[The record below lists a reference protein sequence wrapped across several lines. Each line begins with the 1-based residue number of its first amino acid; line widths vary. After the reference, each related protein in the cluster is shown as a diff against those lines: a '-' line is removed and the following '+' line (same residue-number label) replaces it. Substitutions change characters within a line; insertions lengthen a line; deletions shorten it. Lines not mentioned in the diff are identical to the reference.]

1 TFDVR
6 YDNELAHDYYGDGSK
21 LANNLRK
28 IYEAQH
34 LEIPDEFESTLTTP
48 PIHFMSSWT
57 SRCEG
62 SYCTTPYIGSSA
74 PLRREGRF
82 LIVSTE
88 QATHNLM
95 NEMDGIPYRLSII
108 IMSSTPSSSSSPSS
122 STLYAPNHKRR
133 KIRKGTFS
141 CWECKHRKRRCIFE
155 PVSNPSC
162 VYCDS
167 RGLQCISQA
176 FADPSSNTNY
186 EQVEDRI
193 QHIESLVDHL
203 LRQRKNAPPTI
214 SSSRPAAAK
223 VSRDKPPLLRQHGLD
238 AEAASFAVINPNGV
252 WHTPTRSL
260 GSFLISYIP
269 PPSTAVMILTK
280 GKFFYFPF
288 TLVQSP
294 RVSRPQATIDA
305 ATAKPDA
312 ALELPSSSTP
322 PVDLARKLVQL
333 ALGLQQLSL
342 TSSREVQLQLRE
354 PPGAAAQRYLTVASR
369 HVTSDNE
376 LVCSLEGLD
385 TLMLEARYHINAGA
399 MRSAWLIFR
408 RALSVAQ
415 MLGYPQRLPQAS
427 QKTQALFFRLVYC
440 DRFLSLILGLPL
452 SLSDNSFAAEQFMAK
467 LSPFD
472 RLERMHVVLAGR
484 IADRN
489 MRMLPRFG
497 SLGQREEVG
506 FDDYKETDD
515 IDYGLRKAI
524 RYLPL
529 AWWDPPVL
537 ENQVTEEEK
546 MGAIAQ
552 IITQMHHHYLLIML
566 YQPYFVQHL
575 GRSKEADSVISVLSA
590 GDHGY
595 KKLAILAA
603 SREVLTRCLAFR
615 DEHPMMSYHGLDNKA
630 FVAATAL
637 LIIHIDG
644 HNLGRANALEHQR
657 PLDLRTVDNVIDIL
671 ERLCLRNHLTSPTIS
686 VVRKLRM
693 IEEEAAD
700 GAEFYV
706 LAGQRGP

>member
-1 TFDVR
+1 
-6 YDNELAHDYYGDGSK
+6 
-21 LANNLRK
+21 
-28 IYEAQH
+28 
-34 LEIPDEFESTLTTP
+34 
-48 PIHFMSSWT
+48 
-57 SRCEG
+57 
-62 SYCTTPYIGSSA
+62 
-74 PLRREGRF
+74 
-82 LIVSTE
+82 
-88 QATHNLM
+88 
-95 NEMDGIPYRLSII
+95 
-108 IMSSTPSSSSSPSS
+108 MSSTPSSSSSSLPS
-122 STLYAPNHKRR
+122 STLYDTNHKRR
-133 KIRKGTFS
+133 KVRKGTFS

-155 PVSNPSC
+155 PASNPSC

-176 FADPSSNTNY
+176 FADPSSSSSSSSNNY

-203 LRQRKNAPPTI
+203 LRQRKNAPPTK
-214 SSSRPAAAK
+214 SQRQAAARI
-223 VSRDKPPLLRQHGLD
+223 SGDKPPLLSQPGLD
-238 AEAASFAVINPNGV
+238 AEAASFAVINPVGNR
-252 WHTPTRSL
+252 HTPTRSL
-260 GSFLISYIP
+260 GSFLLSYIP
-269 PPSTAVMILTK
+269 PPSTAFMILTK
-280 GKFFYFPF
+280 GRFFYFPF

-294 RVSRPQATIDA
+294 RVSRPPATIE
-305 ATAKPDA
+305 TAKPDA
-312 ALELPSSSTP
+312 ALELSSSTTP

-342 TSSREVQLQLRE
+342 TSSHEVQLQLRE
-354 PPGAAAQRYLTVASR
+354 SPGAAAQRYLTVASR

-385 TLMLEARYHINAGA
+385 TLMLEARYHINVGT
-399 MRSAWLIFR
+399 MRPAWLIFR

-415 MLGYPQRLPQAS
+415 MLGYPQQLQQAN
-427 QKTQALFFRLVYC
+427 QKMQALFFRLVYC

-452 SLSDNSFAAEQFMAK
+452 SLSDNSFADEHFMAK

-489 MRMLPRFG
+489 MRMLPRFA
-497 SLGQREEVG
+497 SIGQREEAG

-515 IDYGLRKAI
+515 IDYELRKAI
-524 RYLPL
+524 RNLPI

-552 IITQMHHHYLLIML
+552 IITQMHHHYLLILL
-566 YQPYFVQHL
+566 YQPYLFQHL
-575 GRSKEADSVISVLSA
+575 GRSREADSVISVLSA

-595 KKLAILAA
+595 KKLAILSA

-637 LIIHIDG
+637 LIIHVDG

-671 ERLCLRNHLTSPTIS
+671 EQLCTRNHLTSPTIGI
-686 VVRKLRM
+686 VRKLRV

-706 LAGQRGP
+706 LRANEVPEAAECSLKLEIPYFGSFCILRRSARSAAEVPMMAVADPTSMFFVNNMGFIGGMNDNALFSTASQTQDHQTYSELDFFNAWIGTRDSTCVLPESYTGQQSASHLN